1 MRMTESTEDLQSSR
15 MALIESVRQAKNKR
29 THDKTLEDALA
40 GYDGLVADAYKTREL
55 GLDTQVH
62 RLKNIG
68 RVATLNFQWGLPANF
83 QDANWLIADHE
94 GPQTLRNRV
103 LEADYG
109 WTLEGYE
116 AEITEKQRA
125 IVSIEVEIK
134 QRAIDGMQQKIY
146 ELQGAGGDD

>member
-1 MRMTESTEDLQSSR
+1 MRMTESTEDLQNSR

-29 THDKTLEDALA
+29 THDKTLEDALDA
-40 GYDGLVADAYKTREL
+40 YDGLLADAYKTREL

-68 RVATLNFQWGLPANF
+68 RVGTLNFDRGLPSNF
-83 QDANWLIADHE
+83 QDAIWLIEDHE

-103 LEADYG
+103 LEAEYG

-116 AEITEKQRA
+116 AEIAEKEQGIKA
-125 IVSIEVEIK
+125 I
-134 QRAIDGMQQKIY
+134 
-146 ELQGAGGDD
+146 

>member
-68 RVATLNFQWGLPANF
+68 RVGTLNFQWGLPANF
-83 QDANWLIADHE
+83 SNANWLIADHE

-103 LEADYG
+103 VEADYG
-109 WTLEGYE
+109 WTLEGYQSE
-116 AEITEKQRA
+116 IAEKERA
-125 IVSIEVEIK
+125 INSIDLEIQ
-134 QRAIDGMQQKIY
+134 QREMDDLQKKID
-146 ELQGAGGDD
+146 ELKGAD

>member
-1 MRMTESTEDLQSSR
+1 M
-15 MALIESVRQAKNKR
+15 
-29 THDKTLEDALA
+29 EDALA

-83 QDANWLIADHE
+83 QDALWLTEDHE

-103 LEADYG
+103 VEGDYG

-116 AEITEKQRA
+116 GELAEKAKAINSIDLEIQQR
-125 IVSIEVEIK
+125 EMDDLQK
-134 QRAIDGMQQKIY
+134 KID
-146 ELQGAGGDD
+146 ELKGAD

>member
-1 MRMTESTEDLQSSR
+1 MRMTESTEDLQNSR

-68 RVATLNFQWGLPANF
+68 RVGTQNFEWVCLPTSKM
-83 QDANWLIADHE
+83 
-94 GPQTLRNRV
+94 P
-103 LEADYG
+103 YG
-109 WTLEGYE
+109 
-116 AEITEKQRA
+116 
-125 IVSIEVEIK
+125 
-134 QRAIDGMQQKIY
+134 
-146 ELQGAGGDD
+146 

>member
-68 RVATLNFQWGLPANF
+68 RVGTLNFEWGLPPNF
-83 QDANWLIADHE
+83 QDAIWLIEDHE
-94 GPQTLRNRV
+94 GLQTLRNRV

-116 AEITEKQRA
+116 AEIAEKQRA
-125 IVSIEVEIK
+125 INSIDVEIN
-134 QRAIDGMQQKIY
+134 QRVIDGMQQKID
-146 ELQGAGGDD
+146 ELQGV

>member
-68 RVATLNFQWGLPANF
+68 RVGTLNFEWGLPPNF
-83 QDANWLIADHE
+83 QDAIWLIEDHE

-116 AEITEKQRA
+116 AEIAEKEQA
-125 IVSIEVEIK
+125 INSIEVEFK
-134 QRAIDGMQQKIY
+134 QRAIDEMQRKID
-146 ELQGAGGDD
+146 ELQGAEGDD

>member
-68 RVATLNFQWGLPANF
+68 RVGTLNFQWGLPANF
-83 QDANWLIADHE
+83 SNANWLIADHE

-103 LEADYG
+103 VEADYG

-116 AEITEKQRA
+116 GELAEKAKAINSIDLEIQQR
-125 IVSIEVEIK
+125 EMDDLQK
-134 QRAIDGMQQKIY
+134 KID
-146 ELQGAGGDD
+146 ELKGAD